1 VTWKL
6 DAEIYDGEA
15 LHCSE
20 FQSLTSPKLL
30 SNPASSWLLCW
41 ENWRQEPREDRRGRQ
56 RPRRQERQ
64 STTQAQPS
72 TSYVAHSQRLQ
83 MGWEYRIP
91 SLPIPWPK
99 MSPQNCTVSSCSAW
113 SGCKPG
119 FLYPHVVSE
128 IRIVFPLVPL
138 TPKHFVVPSR
148 LMSVYSNG

>member
-1 VTWKL
+1 MSSSASNCCYPAGIFLLVLPQRKASIDPTGSSCVNSTLSSVVTIWFGDHMESTKFAHGVEESVL
-6 DAEIYDGEA
+6 
-15 LHCSE
+15 
-20 FQSLTSPKLL
+20 PKVSVL
-30 SNPASSWLLCW
+30 
-41 ENWRQEPREDRRGRQ
+41 
-56 RPRRQERQ
+56 PRRH
-64 STTQAQPS
+64 A
-72 TSYVAHSQRLQ
+72 Q

-113 SGCKPG
+113 SGCQPG

-128 IRIVFPLVPL
+128 IRIVFPLMPL